1 MVDGIII
8 IIGLT
13 FSFQRTHTCQ
23 FPPSKMWLDSVA
35 VGSTLKITEPRATR
49 HIAQNMVLGISWLI
63 YFILLAKDSKRFKA

>member
-8 IIGLT
+8 IIGLL
-13 FSFQRTHTCQ
+13 FSFRRTHTCQ
-23 FPPSKMWLDSVA
+23 FPPSKMWLDLVA
-35 VGSTLKITEPRATR
+35 VGSALKITEPRATR